1 MKHHWRCFY
10 RDTVRN
16 TNSRYLFSSIRI
28 HYASECIIGGVAI
41 DPVLNLIVGF
51 LFSGEPGGSGREA
64 GRGGGE
70 KKKKKRDQN
79 VMVTTCSTVKGSF
92 IDQDRQRSG
101 WRRRRRRGKWRYFC
115 KDPNCLTFQKSRP
128 FCFVTRYCCSQRAR
142 MSWRRQFEPWPQVE
156 PQLAASVYH
165 AVRFF
170 LSFFIIR
177 RAAFVL

>member
-1 MKHHWRCFY
+1 MKHHWRGFY

-51 LFSGEPGGSGREA
+51 LFSGEPGGSGREV
-64 GRGGGE
+64 GGT

-101 WRRRRRRGKWRYFC
+101 WRRRRGKWRYFC

-142 MSWRRQFEPWPQVE
+142 MSWRRQFELWPQVE
-156 PQLAASVYH
+156 PQFAASVYH
-165 AVRFF
+165 AARFF
-170 LSFFIIR
+170 FLFYY
-177 RAAFVL
+177 